1 MDTGILYVQMFG
13 GFSMK
18 WNGTQIGGGPRA
30 RESQFTC
37 LMQLLLHHR
46 KEGVGRNLLEEALF
60 GEREVENVY
69 HSLRSVLYNARKKL
83 RQAGL
88 PDVEY
93 ICRKKDVYYWTGEI
107 PVEEDTAVFEACAER
122 AQEEEDPERR
132 LELLLE
138 ACYCY
143 RGEFL
148 PRQAGVIWAAQE
160 ARRLQARL
168 YSCVEDAVVLLRLHE
183 DWQRMKELGVYVSQI
198 SPFADWETVTMEAL
212 ISMGAME
219 EARKLYDDT
228 VEYYMQGQ
236 GFRPSARLGELLNR
250 LGAQMEH
257 RYAMLDAIQEELL
270 EKNAGGGGYLCPWP
284 IFEGIYHMVGRIME
298 RSGQSVYLMLCT
310 VVDSKGNPMEEGAL
324 LEELSPRLQEAICRS
339 VRRGDVVAKY
349 GKGQYLVLLVNTTR
363 ENCSVVQKRIN
374 YKFVVGRQR
383 TGVKYYVNSV
393 VCPADIR

>member
-30 RESQFTC
+30 RESQFTY

-60 GEREVENVY
+60 GEREVGNVY

-168 YSCVEDAVVLLRLHE
+168 YSCVEDAVVLLRIHE

-212 ISMGAME
+212 ISMGAVE

-228 VEYYMQGQ
+228 VEYYMQVQ

-310 VVDSKGNPMEEGAL
+310 VVDSKGNPMEEGTL

-339 VRRGDVVAKY
+339 VRRGDAVAKY